1 MDAHAGQSMPFV
13 SFIIVARNAAKHLIN
28 LLPDYL
34 RQDYP
39 IDLRELIIVEG
50 GSEDDTKKVAQDFAL
65 QHPELA
71 ITILDNPK
79 KTLAPGWNIALCAA
93 KGDIVCRVDAHGA
106 IPANYIST
114 GVKLLQDL
122 EPEKVVCVG
131 GPLETK
137 GTGVWGQAIAAVLS
151 SPFGVGNSRFRYDK
165 CQGYVDT
172 VPFGFYWKWVFDQV
186 GLFREDLGRTEDNE
200 LHARILNRG
209 WRFFLSPQLETK
221 YFCRPNISGLMKQA
235 FGNGFWSIITWRQ
248 AAWRHLVPFFFI
260 ASVIT
265 LVVLS
270 FFWWTPLYILLV
282 SGVTYIILSYYCGYK
297 SLSKTGD
304 LSKIGF
310 MPVVFF
316 LLHSSYGLGSWWAVL
331 SRQLARNT

>member
-1 MDAHAGQSMPFV
+1 
-13 SFIIVARNAAKHLIN
+13 
-28 LLPDYL
+28 
-34 RQDYP
+34 
-39 IDLRELIIVEG
+39 
-50 GSEDDTKKVAQDFAL
+50 
-65 QHPELA
+65 
-71 ITILDNPK
+71 
-79 KTLAPGWNIALCAA
+79 
-93 KGDIVCRVDAHGA
+93 
-106 IPANYIST
+106 
-114 GVKLLQDL
+114 
-122 EPEKVVCVG
+122 
-131 GPLETK
+131 
-137 GTGVWGQAIAAVLS
+137 
-151 SPFGVGNSRFRYDK
+151 
-165 CQGYVDT
+165 
-172 VPFGFYWKWVFDQV
+172 
-186 GLFREDLGRTEDNE
+186 
-200 LHARILNRG
+200 
-209 WRFFLSPQLETK
+209 
-221 YFCRPNISGLMKQA
+221 MKQA